1 MQYLLEII
9 RKQFLS
15 KVNLRMVNAKVL
27 EEQYCQMV
35 VIMKESGEKVKKM
48 VLEYI
53 NGLKG
58 KYI

>member
-27 EEQYCQMV
+27 EEQYCQMAH
-35 VIMKESGEKVKKM
+35 IMKANGNKAKKM
-48 VLEYI
+48 GLENI
-53 NGLKG
+53 HG
-58 KYI
+58 